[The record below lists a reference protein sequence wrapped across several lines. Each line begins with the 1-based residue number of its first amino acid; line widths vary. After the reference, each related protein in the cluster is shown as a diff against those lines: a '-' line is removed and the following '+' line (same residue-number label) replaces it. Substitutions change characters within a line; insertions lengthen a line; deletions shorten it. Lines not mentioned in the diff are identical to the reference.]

1 MLSNCSIQ
9 TILALHAQL
18 QASRATMAEQS
29 VVDGVV

>member
-1 MLSNCSIQ
+1 MLSNSSIQ
-9 TILALHAQL
+9 TIHAQL